1 MALISLGAR
10 VKLNAEALNM
20 VESVGNYVRHR
31 RAPIAFKRGDEFVLR
46 YVPAISGE
54 SIAHG
59 YQVILA
65 NLAQAIGLN
74 VCDNCKQGYFLKHS
88 RKEFLEDELKKIL
101 SSKGSDIDK
110 SHMLEREIVRKCV
123 VEDIG
128 GFLYAESPPTK
139 RTSRIAFGYILP
151 VEDAIRS
158 AAIEAQ
164 FHVRYSPSAR
174 REEQAIYN
182 VEVSS
187 AVYGLSTYLDLDG
200 IGYTSMVKRELAVSE
215 EERAKRMEIAL
226 KALAQLVG
234 NIDFGAKKTRFMPS
248 WEVVSAVATLSEPI
262 PFQVSSPT
270 SSRYLDSTAE
280 RASKMVEAL
289 ALGSSPIQEKITIYT
304 YPEEPSAQPEN
315 IAIRKAKTFEELMA
329 MLIKD
334 VAEATA

>member
-31 RAPIAFKRGDEFVLR
+31 RAPVAFKRGDEFVLR

-65 NLAQAIGLN
+65 SLAQAVGLN
-74 VCDNCKQGYFLKHS
+74 VCDNCRQGYFLKHS
-88 RKEFLEDELKKIL
+88 RKEFLEEGLKKIL
-101 SSKGSDIDK
+101 SGKGSDLDK
-110 SHMLEREIVRKCV
+110 SHMLEREIIKECV

-158 AAIEAQ
+158 AAMEAQ
-164 FHVRYSPSAR
+164 FHVRYSPGAR

-182 VEVSS
+182 VEISS

-200 IGYTSMVKRELAVSE
+200 IGYTSMIKRELAVSE
-215 EERAKRMEIAL
+215 EERRKRIEIAL

-234 NIDFGAKKTRFMPS
+234 NMNFGAKKTRFMPS
-248 WEVVSAVATLSEPI
+248 WEVVNAVVTLSEPV

-270 SSRYLDSTAE
+270 NSGYLNLTTE
-280 RASKMVEAL
+280 RASKMIEAL
-289 ALGSSPIQEKITIYT
+289 ALGSSSIQEKITIYT
-304 YPEEPSAQPEN
+304 YPDEPAVRPEN
-315 IAIRKAKTFEELMA
+315 VAVKKAKTFEELMA

-334 VAEATA
+334 VIEATA